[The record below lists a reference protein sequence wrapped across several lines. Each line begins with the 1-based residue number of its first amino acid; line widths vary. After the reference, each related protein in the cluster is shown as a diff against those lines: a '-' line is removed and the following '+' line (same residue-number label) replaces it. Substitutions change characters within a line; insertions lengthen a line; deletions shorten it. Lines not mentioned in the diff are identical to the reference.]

1 MPYTLQPTL
10 SNNANSSTGH
20 SSLAPFQVRSF
31 RFQWP
36 ADLFTS
42 WALEMETIILGWW
55 VLVETESV
63 LWLTLFGSLQFI
75 GTLVAPLLG
84 VLGNRGGFRSMLCT
98 LRMIYTVKAALMMLL
113 ALFGALN
120 PTYVFLLAAIMG
132 IVRPSDLVM
141 RNALIGQTMPPSHLS
156 GAMSVSRT
164 TSDSAR
170 VAGALAGAAMVTT
183 LGMGMAYVAIT
194 LFYAISFAL
203 TLGVA
208 RDRPATTHT
217 NAAGL
222 ATERS
227 SPWRDLRDVFAYVW
241 NTPHLLAAMFLAFM
255 INLTAYPI
263 TSGLMPYVAKDV
275 YNSGQSGLGYL
286 VASFAFGGLLGSLI
300 LSHNG
305 KWVMCGRMMIG
316 FAALWYAM
324 LLVFAQLHNATF
336 GIPVLVLTG
345 CVQSFA
351 LVPMSVLIIR
361 SSDERYRGGVLGLR
375 MLAVYGLPLG
385 LLAAGS
391 LIAHFG
397 FTAMST
403 SYALFGITMIG
414 LILLRWRHEIWSP
427 ESPANAR

>member
-1 MPYTLQPTL
+1 
-10 SNNANSSTGH
+10 
-20 SSLAPFQVRSF
+20 VRSF

-63 LWLTLFGSLQFI
+63 LWLTLFASLQFI
-75 GTLVAPLLG
+75 GTLVAPMLG
-84 VLGNRGGFRSMLCT
+84 VMGNRGGFRSMLCT
-98 LRMIYTVKAALMMLL
+98 LRIIYTVKAAIMMLL
-113 ALFGALN
+113 ALFGLLN
-120 PTYVFLLAAIMG
+120 PIYVFVLAAIMG
-132 IVRPSDLVM
+132 LVRPSDLVM
-141 RNALIGQTMPPSHLS
+141 RNALIGQTMPPLHLS
-156 GAMSVSRT
+156 GAMSISRT

-170 VAGALAGAAMVTT
+170 VAGALAGAGMVAT

-194 LFYAISFAL
+194 IFYAVSFAL

-208 RDRPATTHT
+208 HDPARS
-217 NAAGL
+217 AADKIP
-222 ATERS
+222 ERS
-227 SPWRDLRDVFAYVW
+227 SPWRELREVFSYVW

-275 YNSGQSGLGYL
+275 YHIGQTGLGYL
-286 VASFAFGGLLGSLI
+286 VASFAFGALLGSLA

-316 FAALWYAM
+316 FSAAWYTM
-324 LLVFAQLHNATF
+324 LLVFAQLENAAF
-336 GIPVLVLTG
+336 GIPALMVVG

-361 SSDERYRGGVLGLR
+361 CSDERYRGGVLGLR
-375 MLAVYGLPLG
+375 MLAVYGLPIGLVAASPLINSFGLRSMASIYALLG
-385 LLAAGS
+385 LSVVAFIAWYWHAAVW
-391 LIAHFG
+391 A
-397 FTAMST
+397 
-403 SYALFGITMIG
+403 
-414 LILLRWRHEIWSP
+414 R
-427 ESPANAR
+427 ESPANRPNPR